1 MTIYWITLAIL
12 LGTAVVAWTVSLVTN
27 DVSFVDSLWS
37 IFFLVAAIVFAF
49 NADELGPRSMTVL
62 ALVAIWSIRLSLH
75 ITVRNWGED
84 EDYRYQLIRENN
96 SPGFAFKSLYIVF
109 GLQAVL
115 AWIIATPLYP
125 AIASNLSLGVIDAV
139 AIGLWIVGFL
149 FETVGDY
156 QLAAFKADPSNKGRV
171 LETGLWRYTRHP
183 NYFGEF
189 CIWWAFWLFALATGA
204 WWTVFAP
211 LLISL
216 LLLKVSGVAM
226 LERTIS
232 DRRPKYAEY
241 IQRTNAFFPGPRR
254 KASLSGEVHSS

>member
-1 MTIYWITLAIL
+1 MTIYFMALALL
-12 LGTAVVAWTVSLVTN
+12 LGTAFVAWTVSLVTR

-49 NADELGPRSMTVL
+49 NADTLGSRSMVVL
-62 ALVAIWSIRLSLH
+62 TLVALWSIRLSLH
-75 ITVRNWGED
+75 ITVRNWGEE
-84 EDYRYQLIRENN
+84 EDYRYQIIREKN

-109 GLQAVL
+109 GLQAIL

-125 AIASNLSLGVIDAV
+125 AIAASMSFGVVDAI
-139 AIGLWIVGFL
+139 AIGLWVVGFL
-149 FETVGDY
+149 FEAVGDY
-156 QLAAFKADPSNKGRV
+156 QLAAFKADLSNKGRV
-171 LETGLWRYTRHP
+171 LDTGLWRYTRHP

-189 CIWWAFWLFALATGA
+189 CIWWAFWLFALAAGA

-211 LLISL
+211 LLMSF

-232 DRRPKYAEY
+232 HRRPKYAEY
-241 IQRTNAFFPGPRR
+241 VRRTNAFFPGPRR
-254 KASLSGEVHSS
+254 SASVTGEAHSS